1 MSKFNKTVGEEQLSL
16 VVYANPPE
24 LPVQERPHARIL
36 RDGATACSTAELLQ
50 VLIGGPD
57 AETAARQLL
66 DQCRDLRGVA
76 QKSIYELA
84 QLVHGLGEGKASR
97 LKASLEL
104 GKRLFAAA
112 NEQRLQI
119 RTPADAA
126 NLLMPTLSLLEQEE
140 VHVLMLD
147 SRNRLIG
154 SPVMIYKGQINS
166 ASMRV
171 CEVFRE
177 AIRHNAK
184 SIVVA
189 HNHPSGDPS
198 PSSDDVFVT
207 KELCKAGKLL
217 DIDVLDHVVIGVI
230 GSGWV
235 SLKERGLGF
244 E

>member
-1 MSKFNKTVGEEQLSL
+1 MTKLNKPSIEEQLSL

-36 RDGATACSTAELLQ
+36 REGPSACSTVELLQ

-66 DQCRDLRGVA
+66 EQCHDLRGLA

-104 GKRLFAAA
+104 GRRLFTVAG
-112 NEQRLQI
+112 EQRLLVK
-119 RTPADAA
+119 TPSDAA
-126 NLLMPTLSLLEQEE
+126 QLMMPKLALLEQEE
-140 VHVLMLD
+140 VHVLLLD
-147 SRNRLIG
+147 TRNRMIG
-154 SPVMIYKGQINS
+154 QPVMVYRGSLNS
-166 ASMRV
+166 ANMRM

-184 SIVVA
+184 SIVLF
-189 HNHPSGDPS
+189 HNHPSLDPT
-198 PSSDDVFVT
+198 PST
-207 KELCKAGKLL
+207 
-217 DIDVLDHVVIGVI
+217 VIWRKK
-230 GSGWV
+230 S
-235 SLKERGLGF
+235 SR
-244 E
+244 